1 MSSPGSDAFGESL
14 FAATRVP
21 APERPRL
28 GFDLDVEVC
37 VIGAGLAGLTVGRE
51 IARRGWSVA
60 ILEARR
66 IAWNASGR
74 NTGFVLPGFS
84 QEPRGLMERVG
95 AERAKRLWALSQA
108 GLEYVRDTILE
119 TNMAGIERSTGW
131 LMVSKVDAARD
142 IAAEARM
149 YGQELGAAV
158 EMWPTARVRE
168 SLKSKHYFQAI
179 HFRDAFHIH
188 PLNYALGLAAAAE
201 EAGARIFENTP
212 VTAIDPAG
220 IRKRVVTPGG
230 RVRAG
235 HIVLAG
241 NVHLGPLLPDVVDTL
256 VPVTTYVVATERLG
270 DRLASAID
278 YRGAVS
284 DTHRADNHYR
294 IAQGDR
300 LVWSGRVTTWEGNAA
315 RMKKRLARDI
325 ARVFPQ
331 LGKVGIEYAWC
342 GTLGMPVHR
351 MPQIGEVFPGVWI
364 ASGFGGHGLNTTA
377 MAGNLIA
384 RAVVEGSRT
393 WRLFSPYELIWAGG
407 TLGRASAQAGYWA
420 HRLGENWSARLSR
433 RREVKRALASDRQE
447 RQAAATW
454 DRLRRSEAAN
464 GAGADTPAP
473 QLAEAPSATNVPQGE
488 PAQAEHVPADKPD
501 VAEPQTEKQA

>member
-1 MSSPGSDAFGESL
+1 MTDTDAYGPSL
-14 FAATRVP
+14 FAATRVA

-37 VIGAGLAGLTVGRE
+37 VIGGGLAGLTVGRE

-60 ILEARR
+60 ILEGQR

-74 NTGFVLPGFS
+74 NTGFVLPGFA
-84 QEPRGLMERVG
+84 QEPRALVDRIGG
-95 AERAKRLWALSQA
+95 DRAKRLWALSQA

-119 TNMAGIERSTGW
+119 TNMPGIERGTGW
-131 LMVSKVDAARD
+131 LLVSKVDAPRHV
-142 IAAEARM
+142 AADARM
-149 YGQELGAAV
+149 FGQNLGAAV
-158 EMWPTARVRE
+158 EMWPTARVRD
-168 SLKSKHYFQAI
+168 SLKSARYFQAI

-212 VTAIDPAG
+212 AISIDPAG

-235 HIVLAG
+235 QIVLAG
-241 NVHLGPLLPDVVDTL
+241 NVHLGPLLPGVVDTL

-270 DRLASAID
+270 DRLAEAID

-284 DTHRADNHYR
+284 DSHRADNHYR
-294 IAQGDR
+294 IANGDR
-300 LVWSGRVTTWEGNAA
+300 LVWSGRLTTWEGNAE
-315 RMKKRLARDI
+315 RMKRALARDI
-325 ARVFPQ
+325 ARTFPQ
-331 LGKVGIEYAWC
+331 LGKVVIDYAWA
-342 GTLGMPVHR
+342 GTLGTPVHR
-351 MPQIGEVFPGVWI
+351 MPQIGEVAPGVWI

-384 RAVVEGSRT
+384 RAVVEGNRT

-407 TLGRASAQAGYWA
+407 KIGRASAQAGYWA
-420 HRLGENWSARLSR
+420 HRLNEALASQLSR
-433 RREVKRALASDRQE
+433 RRETKRAIASVRQE

-454 DRLRRSEAAN
+454 EALRKADATN
-464 GAGADTPAP
+464 GHATAPAEEHPAPADTAVDAAHTDNGPT
-473 QLAEAPSATNVPQGE
+473 ATDAFTTLE
-488 PAQAEHVPADKPD
+488 PTTTEAQAE
-501 VAEPQTEKQA
+501 KQV